1 MDVML
6 WNMVL
11 TLLLLIG
18 GWVLKEKS
26 SELTRVGD
34 ALNKTREEIAK
45 EYVTKSEAHKDINR
59 VLTRLE
65 SLDSKLDRIIENYVT
80 KGHS

>member
-18 GWVLKEKS
+18 GWILKEKS
-26 SELTRVGD
+26 SELTRVSD
-34 ALNKTREEIAK
+34 TLNKTREEIAK
-45 EYVTKSEAHKDINR
+45 EYVTKSDAHTDTNR
-59 VLTRLE
+59 VLARLE
-65 SLDSKLDRIIENYVT
+65 SLDSKLDRLIENYVT
-80 KGHS
+80 KGHL

>member
-18 GWVLKEKS
+18 GWILKEKS
-26 SELTRVGD
+26 SELTRVSD
-34 ALNKTREEIAK
+34 TLNKTREEIAK
-45 EYVTKSEAHKDINR
+45 EYVTKSDAHTDINR
-59 VLTRLE
+59 VLARLE
-65 SLDSKLDRIIENYVT
+65 SLDSKLDRLIENYVT

>member
-26 SELTRVGD
+26 SELTRVSD
-34 ALNKTREEIAK
+34 TLNKTREEIAK
-45 EYVTKSEAHKDINR
+45 EYVTKSDAHTDTNR
-59 VLTRLE
+59 VLARLE
-65 SLDSKLDRIIENYVT
+65 SLDSKLDRLIENYVT
-80 KGHS
+80 KGHL

>member
-18 GWVLKEKS
+18 GWILKEKS
-26 SELTRVGD
+26 SELTRVSD
-34 ALNKTREEIAK
+34 TLNKTREEIAK
-45 EYVTKSEAHKDINR
+45 EYVTKSDAHTDINR
-59 VLTRLE
+59 VLARLE
-65 SLDSKLDRIIENYVT
+65 SLDSKLDRLIENYVT
-80 KGHS
+80 KGHL

>member
-1 MDVML
+1 ML

-18 GWVLKEKS
+18 GWILKEKS
-26 SELTRVGD
+26 SELTRVSD
-34 ALNKTREEIAK
+34 TLNKTREEIAK
-45 EYVTKSEAHKDINR
+45 EYVTKSDAHTDINR
-59 VLTRLE
+59 VLARLE
-65 SLDSKLDRIIENYVT
+65 SLDSKLDRLIENYVT